1 MTDNKNCACVSV
13 NKKNKNQG
21 DPWLLNDE
29 EANKKKNQE
38 KDQISRQLVDH

>member
-21 DPWLLNDE
+21 DPWW
-29 EANKKKNQE
+29 KNQE